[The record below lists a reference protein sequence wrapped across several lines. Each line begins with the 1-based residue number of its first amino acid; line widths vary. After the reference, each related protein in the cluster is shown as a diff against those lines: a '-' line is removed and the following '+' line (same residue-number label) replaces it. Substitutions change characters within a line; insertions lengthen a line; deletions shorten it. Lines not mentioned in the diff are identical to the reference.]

1 MINVNHDSESL
12 AEKYDK
18 VSKYQYINELALVNK
33 LSISSRHK
41 VLDVGCGTRRLALKL
56 ADKVGPYYGY

>member
-18 VSKYQYINELALVNK
+18 VSKYQYINGLALVEQ
-33 LSISSRHK
+33 
-41 VLDVGCGTRRLALKL
+41 
-56 ADKVGPYYGY
+56 

>member
-18 VSKYQYINELALVNK
+18 VSKFLCQKAFLIEK
-33 LSISSRHK
+33 LEKKTGI
-41 VLDVGCGTRRLALKL
+41 
-56 ADKVGPYYGY
+56 YE

>member
-18 VSKYQYINELALVNK
+18 ISKYQYINGLALVNK
-33 LSISSRHK
+33 LNISSRHQG
-41 VLDVGCGTRRLALKL
+41 VGRGMWHWASHIKTGR
-56 ADKVGPYYGY
+56 